1 MAEAIFTY
9 EQQIIK
15 IQCNK
20 NQKMKDICKSLSTK
34 INEDINTLI
43 FLGQGVLI
51 NLEKTFNEITKEN
64 KISILVYKADIDI
77 CPKCGRI
84 INNKMIDNIISM
96 NNNTNYSL
104 IGIKRQIEQV
114 MNDVINKA
122 DINFINQQLNNIN
135 LIVNNISEN
144 IRKISNE
151 LNQIKCNDDKTIK
164 QNNNQ
169 KDIKNNN
176 ALNQNNT
183 LMIDITPITVKE
195 INELLEK
202 DKSMCKILYE
212 RLDKEP
218 GISSGF
224 FCKLDNFP
232 IKYALFTNN
241 HILNE
246 SSIELGK
253 NIYFEYLEKSS
264 SFFSGSSYNLKK
276 KKLEITEKRRVF
288 TNKELNYT
296 CIELFESDG
305 IYDYFH
311 IDPNLFKYD
320 NKYLIN
326 NDIFILQYPY
336 GNELSFSFGKILSI
350 VNNDIKYNAATE
362 IGSSGS
368 PIIRRCKDNYV
379 IGIHIGGVFIHSRR
393 KKYNI
398 GTTLF
403 SILENIKEQINDK
416 IK

>member
-77 CPKCGRI
+77 CPECGRI

-379 IGIHIGGVFIHSRR
+379 IGIHIGGVLIHSRR

>member
-1 MAEAIFTY
+1 
-9 EQQIIK
+9 
-15 IQCNK
+15 
-20 NQKMKDICKSLSTK
+20 
-34 INEDINTLI
+34 
-43 FLGQGVLI
+43 
-51 NLEKTFNEITKEN
+51 
-64 KISILVYKADIDI
+64 
-77 CPKCGRI
+77 
-84 INNKMIDNIISM
+84 M

-176 ALNQNNT
+176 ALNQKNMT

-212 RLDKEP
+212 TLDKKT

-311 IDPNLFKYD
+311 IDHNLFKYD

-379 IGIHIGGVFIHSRR
+379 IGIHIGGVLIHSRR

>member
-276 KKLEITEKRRVF
+276 KKLEITERRRVF

-311 IDPNLFKYD
+311 IDHNLFKYD